1 MAEMPKN
8 YMDFLTQVMQ
18 MGFQSQEEPN
28 WLKQIKPE
36 PIDKEKINR
45 ARLVAGIASV
55 VSGLA
60 GLALARGAGLESP
73 YAMATAFQSAS
84 MPLHTTAQRLSQ
96 EQQRRAQQEEFYRRA
111 ATQLGM
117 QRESERAAMA
127 RTMVGPAIRAWERQL
142 EWAREAQKRQQA
154 IADTEKF
161 LETIGLPKSLAP
173 GLVEDHSLVN
183 LLART
188 YGNPQASLRDYQRAV
203 DAMIESYNERW
214 SKNKEWY
221 EIEKQGKF
229 LGLLGGREVS
239 APTPKLAEAI
249 QEFEGIRQLAN
260 SLGYDLKLS
269 KEPFVWQGKEGKE
282 IRDRLAIRK
291 VPLGYGGYDMDL
303 IPLVQ
308 QLQQMIQPQQP
319 APQTAP
325 AETGFAPPLSTATA
339 GATAQRTTFRF
350 PEAQIG
356 GQFTDVNGNIITAP
370 TEKAAVIAGQLKQRI
385 DSGQLDPGR
394 AYADTNTST
403 TLTPE
408 EKEYIKA
415 FIVREYYSQ

>member
-36 PIDKEKINR
+36 PIDKEKLKKT
-45 ARLVAGIASV
+45 ALVSGIASLL
-55 VSGLA
+55 SGLA
-60 GLALARGAGLESP
+60 GLALAKGAGLEAP
-73 YAMATAFQSAS
+73 YAASAAFGGASLPLQAT
-84 MPLHTTAQRLSQ
+84 TQRLAQ

-127 RTMVGPAIRAWERQL
+127 RTMVGPAFRAWQQEQQL
-142 EWAREAQKRQQA
+142 AQQEEQRKRA
-154 IADTEKF
+154 IADTQKF
-161 LETIGLPKSLAP
+161 LETLGLPTGIAPALVDNPRLISL
-173 GLVEDHSLVN
+173 LTQ
-183 LLART
+183 T
-188 YGNPQASLRDYQRAV
+188 YSNPQASLKDYHRSV
-203 DAMIESYNERW
+203 DALLKSYNDRW
-214 SKNKEWY
+214 AHKTGW
-221 EIEKQGKF
+221 IEKKKQGGF
-229 LGLLGGREVS
+229 LGIGGQEVEI
-239 APTPKLAEAI
+239 PTEKFIEAI
-249 QEFEGIRQLAN
+249 QEFEGLRQMAQA
-260 SLGYDLKLS
+260 LGYDLKLS
-269 KEPFVWQGKEGKE
+269 KEPFYWGPGQKKIKGYH
-282 IRDRLAIRK
+282 LAVRK
-291 VPLGYGGYDMDL
+291 VPLGQGGYDSEL

-319 APQTAP
+319 VPQTAP
-325 AETGFAPPLSTATA
+325 PETGFAPPMSTATA
-339 GATAQRTTFRF
+339 GATAQPTTFRF

>member
-8 YMDFLTQVMQ
+8 YMDFLTRVMQ

-60 GLALARGAGLESP
+60 GLALARGAGLEAP
-73 YAMATAFQSAS
+73 YAMATAFRSAS
-84 MPLHTTAQRLSQ
+84 MPLYTTTQRLAQ

-117 QRESERAAMA
+117 QRESERAAMQRA
-127 RTMVGPAIRAWERQL
+127 LIGPATNYWWRLQEL
-142 EWAREAQKRQQA
+142 ARKEAEKKQA
-154 IADTEKF
+154 LTDTEQF
-161 LETIGLPKSLAP
+161 LELLHLPKGLAP
-173 GLVEDHSLVN
+173 ALVHDHSLAN
-183 LLART
+183 LVAKT
-188 YGNPQASLRDYQRAV
+188 YGNPQATLRDYRRTV
-203 DAMIESYNERW
+203 DAMLKSFNERW
-214 SKNKEWY
+214 GKIKDWYAEEKE
-221 EIEKQGKF
+221 GKF
-229 LGLLGGREVS
+229 LGLFGGKEVS
-239 APTPKLAEAI
+239 YPTPKLAEALA
-249 QEFEGIRQLAN
+249 EFEGIRELAN
-260 SLGYDLKLS
+260 SLGYDVKLS
-269 KEPFVWQGKEGKE
+269 VEPFIWQGKEGKE
-282 IRDRLAIRK
+282 VRDRLAIRK
-291 VPLGYGGYDMDL
+291 VPMGYGGYDMKL

-325 AETGFAPPLSTATA
+325 PETGFAPPMSTATA

>member
-18 MGFQSQEEPN
+18 MGFQSQGEPN
-28 WLKQIKPE
+28 CLKQIKPE

-117 QRESERAAMA
+117 QKEAERAAMT
-127 RTMVGPAIRAWERQL
+127 RTMVGPAFRAWQQEQQL
-142 EWAREAQKRQQA
+142 AQQEEQRKRA
-154 IADTEKF
+154 IADTQKF
-161 LETIGLPKSLAP
+161 LETLGLPTGIAPALVDNPRLISL
-173 GLVEDHSLVN
+173 LT
-183 LLART
+183 RT

>member
-36 PIDKEKINR
+36 PINKE
-45 ARLVAGIASV
+45 RLKKTALVSGIASLL
-55 VSGLA
+55 SGLA
-60 GLALARGAGLESP
+60 GLALAKGAGLEAP
-73 YAMATAFQSAS
+73 YAASAAFGGASLPLQAT
-84 MPLHTTAQRLSQ
+84 TQRLAQ
-96 EQQRRAQQEEFYRRA
+96 ERQRRAQQEEFYRRA

-117 QRESERAAMA
+117 QKEAQRAAMT
-127 RTMVGPAIRAWERQL
+127 RTMVGPAFRAWQQEQQL
-142 EWAREAQKRQQA
+142 AQQEEQRKRA
-154 IADTEKF
+154 IADTQKF
-161 LETIGLPKSLAP
+161 LETLGLPTGIAPALVDNPRLISL
-173 GLVEDHSLVN
+173 LT
-183 LLART
+183 RT

-325 AETGFAPPLSTATA
+325 PETGFAPPLSTATA
-339 GATAQRTTFRF
+339 GATAQRTPFRF

-385 DSGQLDPGR
+385 DSGQLDPGT